1 MWVESH
7 PVSAATVGCGCGCVA
22 VAVAVAA
29 TLTAERCCGQ
39 EAMTDARKTALLE
52 RFAPALVEDRAAAA
66 AAAAK
71 LGGAPSQLTRL
82 TCLVGSTCSC
92 MAA

>member
-1 MWVESH
+1 
-7 PVSAATVGCGCGCVA
+7 
-22 VAVAVAA
+22 
-29 TLTAERCCGQ
+29 
-39 EAMTDARKTALLE
+39 MTDARKTALLE
-52 RFAPALVEDRAAAA
+52 RFAPALVEDRAAA